1 MSVLLVDAFFDD
13 VEANI
18 SGIGQISPVVGDP
31 NGNFPSLTYTLRDGY
46 APVFYRGSFGLNTL
60 NIDLNLFSPNYTEL
74 QTIKYALLTRYNGF
88 SGSLGTQIV
97 SRIQVVNAFDT
108 FDDDSNTRLYHVI
121 VELEFTY

>member
-1 MSVLLVDAFFDD
+1 MSVALVDAFFDD

-18 SGIGQISPVVGDP
+18 PDIGQISPVVGDP
-31 NGNFPSLTYTLRDGY
+31 SGAFPSLTYTLRDGY
-46 APVFYRGSFGLNTL
+46 APTFYRGSFGLNTL